1 MNTEERIMPI
11 MIILQGANLARRY
24 GVEVIFENVQMTIQH
39 NSRIALVGRNG
50 AGKSTLLKMLANIE
64 EPDDGQI
71 SLTKGTTIAY
81 MDQHTAVSGYR
92 TIYEEMVSVFE
103 PVIKMLKESEEA
115 AAALADEKLM
125 QDPEAYQSALNRYDQ
140 LQEDLI
146 RFNAYGYESEIRMVL
161 HGFQFFDEDYDR
173 KISTL
178 SGGQRTRLALAKI
191 LLEKRDLLI
200 LDEPTNHLDIDTLTW
215 LESYLPKY
223 PGALLIV
230 SHDRYFLDAVTNETY
245 EMAHQG
251 IDHYKG
257 NYSFYLSER
266 TQRLTLQMKAY
277 EKQQEEIAKLED
289 YVARNLVRASTTKM
303 AQSRRKQLEKMDKIK
318 KPLQDEKSARIQFS
332 VAEESGNDVL
342 QTNQLAVGYSPDK
355 ILSEPISFQM
365 RKQEAIAIVGPN
377 GVGKSTLL
385 KTIIKQIPAI
395 KGTIHYGAH
404 LQIGYYD
411 QELGNL
417 NSRKD
422 VLHELW
428 DEHPTMMERDIRTIL
443 GSFLFTGND
452 VNKIVNSLSGGEKA
466 RLELAKLALEHDNF
480 LILDEPTN
488 HLDID
493 SKEVLENALIEYDG
507 SLLFVSHD
515 RYFIN
520 RVATSV
526 LEISAEGSTLYL
538 GDYDYYIAK
547 KEAEAERLALL
558 EAENASNQAKPS
570 NDNTAAPSDK
580 KQAFQMSKDKQREQ
594 RKLERQ
600 LNQYED
606 DLATIEADIEAIQI
620 EMTKP
625 EYLDDFT
632 KLNDLNEILQAKQA
646 EQERLME
653 AWEETSI
660 ALEEL

>member
-1 MNTEERIMPI
+1 

-81 MDQHTAVSGYR
+81 MDQHTAVSGDR

-251 IDHYKG
+251 IDYYKG

-395 KGTIHYGAH
+395 KGTINYGAH

-570 NDNTAAPSDK
+570 NDNTAAPSDN

-600 LNQYED
+600 LNQYEE
-606 DLATIEADIEAIQI
+606 DLATIEADIEAIQV

-632 KLNDLNEILQAKQA
+632 KLNDLNETLQAKQA